1 MTQTE
6 TLRPEFP
13 EPMSRLHCQDWA
25 GGRLLLRVQP
35 LSDSVLS
42 ECRYSDWRLLS
53 STADFVGSGISFLP
67 TREA

>member
-13 EPMSRLHCQDWA
+13 VPRSRLRGHDCA
-25 GGRLLLRVQP
+25 CERLLLRVQP

-42 ECRYSDWRLLS
+42 LPRYSDWRLLS
-53 STADFVGSGISFLP
+53 STA
-67 TREA
+67 AA

>member
-42 ECRYSDWRLLS
+42 LPRYSDWRLLS
-53 STADFVGSGISFLP
+53 STAV
-67 TREA
+67 A

>member
-35 LSDSVLS
+35 PSDSVLS
-42 ECRYSDWRLLS
+42 LCRRYSDWRLLS
-53 STADFVGSGISFLP
+53 TTAV
-67 TREA
+67 A